1 MKPTSFGLLPAETEV
16 LVLGADLA
24 GAVAASRLAR
34 AGKRVVVLERRT
46 VAEHPGQNGSA
57 LEPPPGLFE
66 DPRWP
71 AGLRQHGKD
80 GQHGVAAALA
90 EVRVEASALAGSP
103 EETTAPGG
111 SPVHRLAARHL
122 AVAADHGAR
131 LFLGVEARSL
141 EPAGSGWLV
150 KLEIPGLGRERFDA
164 PAMFVAAR
172 AVVLSGGAWA
182 GELLAVAH
190 EHGLSLSPLLGVSRS
205 AAMGEAAAN
214 AAVDHL
220 GRVFQGDGSAQASL
234 IVAGEASAPMA
245 LRPLPGLASAA
256 LALRAAEALLAQL
269 GGPGTAAASRV
280 TVASAHDPAD
290 TVGMRFTE
298 CMRGFFSTQVT
309 EPDYARG
316 ATQGREDGS
325 SLAFVVTVVADDLA
339 TLVDAPEHRG
349 RLLGTVVA
357 PALSPRPMMVNEGEF
372 DLFGEPAPAQTGEGY
387 SRDRTGLQPR
397 RERHMRYRMPVRAA
411 DGQRFFLSGYK
422 VIRDDRGFDVWAD
435 TTTLM
440 VTVHAGDD
448 AKAPVIGRGI
458 LRIYAEDLK
467 KQVKTMEVTGTRSAR
482 QRLRAQLAFA
492 RVFGGTLFDA
502 YLGEQHLLPSLG
514 ARRGPLWVA
523 MAAAAKAL
531 AILIIAG
538 LFLWPWRPAFLRQ
551 EPAIAAD
558 AADPVQGGPNEPDG
572 PVGRDL
578 PAAVAAL
585 GLFPQYLRGRDLRA
599 GLRFERHDF
608 RADWREDN
616 IVTDHGALADLPV
629 RPPDIS
635 KLTDGP
641 LRRGYMNLARI
652 RDRNGQVVGI
662 GSQVETASWDSRPWR
677 NLINANTTW
686 SLVLPGRGLLFLS
699 QKEGGDDIG
708 GTSAAAKKAGQT
720 WRGTKR
726 FNHTLGPLSEGR
738 GIIHGGSGAFVP
750 VIGSFRE
757 WNTLFEVPVQGI
769 IHGAT
774 DFELHLLWTR
784 RAADADARVQA
795 RLPAEVAALALPPAA
810 LERLHPARPWKV
822 FTRRFVVD
830 LPEDVIY
837 RTHGAGGQ
845 GPVVPASLGPL
856 ADPAL
861 EPVTV
866 FMGKLRD
873 ERGDIVG
880 QAGAA
885 RIDGPA
891 GPADVDGAVPPGPDG
906 VQLPGAAQWT
916 LLLPGEGSLFVLLPE
931 DQVSRMRP
939 GEPQA
944 DGGTRFFGGGRGVV
958 IGGTGLYANAAGLLT
973 ERWRPAAPGETAAEG
988 VGSIQLDLRLVLD
1001 R

>member
-1 MKPTSFGLLPAETEV
+1 MKPSSFGLLPAETEV

-46 VAEHPGQNGSA
+46 AAEHAGRSGGA
-57 LEPPPGLFE
+57 LEPAANLFE

-71 AGLRQHGKD
+71 GGLRRDGAGLSG
-80 GQHGVAAALA
+80 ALT

-111 SPVHRLAARHL
+111 SPAHRLAERHL
-122 AVAADHGAR
+122 AVAAAHGAR
-131 LFLGVEARSL
+131 LFLGVEARSV
-141 EPAGSGWLV
+141 EPAGVGWLV

-164 PAMFVAAR
+164 PALFVVAR

-182 GELLAVAH
+182 GELLAAAH
-190 EHGLSLSPLLGVSRS
+190 QHGLSLSPLLGVSRS
-205 AAMGEAAAN
+205 AAMGESAAMS
-214 AAVDHL
+214 AVDHL
-220 GRVFQGDGSAQASL
+220 GRAFQSENAAHATL
-234 IVAGEASAPMA
+234 VVVGEASAPMA

-256 LALRAAEALLAQL
+256 LALRSAEALLAAL
-269 GGPGTAAASRV
+269 GPSGGGAAAARAPAAAA
-280 TVASAHDPAD
+280 VASDPDPAD

-316 ATQGREDGS
+316 VALGREDGS

-349 RLLGTVVA
+349 LLLGTVVA

-372 DLFGEPAPAQTGEGY
+372 DLFGEPSPAHTGEGY
-387 SRDRTGLQPR
+387 DRDRTGLQPR
-397 RERHMRYRMPVRAA
+397 RERHMRYRMPVRSA

-448 AKAPVIGRGI
+448 AQGPVIGRGI

-467 KQVKTMEVTGTRSAR
+467 RQVKTMEVTGTRSAR

-514 ARRGPLWVA
+514 VRRGPLRVA
-523 MAAAAKAL
+523 LAAAGKAL
-531 AILIIAG
+531 AILIVAG
-538 LFLWPWRPAFLRQ
+538 LFLWPWRPALLRQ

-558 AADPVQGGPNEPDG
+558 PADPAQAGPNEPGG

-578 PAAVAAL
+578 PPQVAAL
-585 GLFPQYLRGRDLRA
+585 GLFPQYLRGRDLRT
-599 GLRFERHDF
+599 GLRLERLDL

-616 IVTDHGALADLPV
+616 IVTDHGDLAPLPV
-629 RPPDIS
+629 RPPDIV

-652 RDRNGQVVGI
+652 RDGNGLVVGI
-662 GSQVETASWDSRPWR
+662 GSQVETVSWDSRPWR

-686 SLVLPGRGLLFLS
+686 SLVFPGRGLLFLS

-708 GTSAAAKKAGQT
+708 GTSAAAKQAGQT
-720 WRGTKR
+720 WRGNKK
-726 FNHTLGPLSEGR
+726 FNHTLGPVSGGR
-738 GIIHGGSGAFVP
+738 GDHPRG
-750 VIGSFRE
+750 
-757 WNTLFEVPVQGI
+757 Q
-769 IHGAT
+769 
-774 DFELHLLWTR
+774 R
-784 RAADADARVQA
+784 RVCA
-795 RLPAEVAALALPPAA
+795 
-810 LERLHPARPWKV
+810 
-822 FTRRFVVD
+822 
-830 LPEDVIY
+830 
-837 RTHGAGGQ
+837 
-845 GPVVPASLGPL
+845 
-856 ADPAL
+856 
-861 EPVTV
+861 
-866 FMGKLRD
+866 
-873 ERGDIVG
+873 
-880 QAGAA
+880 
-885 RIDGPA
+885 
-891 GPADVDGAVPPGPDG
+891 
-906 VQLPGAAQWT
+906 
-916 LLLPGEGSLFVLLPE
+916 
-931 DQVSRMRP
+931 
-939 GEPQA
+939 
-944 DGGTRFFGGGRGVV
+944 GGRGVPRV
-958 IGGTGLYANAAGLLT
+958 EQPVRGAGRGHHPRRDRLRAAPAVGAA
-973 ERWRPAAPGETAAEG
+973 RARRRRQGARPAAGGGGRPGAAAGVAGTAAPGPALEAVFPALHGGPSRRRHLPHARGGRAGAGGAG
-988 VGSIQLDLRLVLD
+988 VPRATGRSGAGAGDGADGQAAGRTRRRRGAGGRGPHRRPGRGRARGRRPVDAAAAGGGDDVRAPARGPGAGHGARPAAGGRGHPFLRGRSRDRSRWNGAVRECHWRGNGTLASGPSGGGCRGRGWLYPAGDAAGDGSLESAELAVGGFR
-1001 R
+1001 

>member
-1 MKPTSFGLLPAETEV
+1 M
-16 LVLGADLA
+16 A
-24 GAVAASRLAR
+24 G
-34 AGKRVVVLERRT
+34 
-46 VAEHPGQNGSA
+46 
-57 LEPPPGLFE
+57 
-66 DPRWP
+66 
-71 AGLRQHGKD
+71 
-80 GQHGVAAALA
+80 ALA
-90 EVRVEASALAGSP
+90 EVRLEASALAGGS

-111 SPVHRLAARHL
+111 SPAHHLAERHL
-122 AVAADHGAR
+122 AVAAAHGAR
-131 LFLGVEARSL
+131 LFLGVEARAL
-141 EPAGSGWLV
+141 EPVGAGWLV
-150 KLEIPGLGRERFDA
+150 KLEIPGLQRERFDA

-182 GELLAVAH
+182 GELLAAAH
-190 EHGLSLSPLLGVSRS
+190 QHGLSLSPLLGVSRS
-205 AAMGEAAAN
+205 AAMGEAAAS

-220 GRVFQGDGSAQASL
+220 GRVFQADGSPQPSL
-234 IVAGEASAPMA
+234 IVVGEASAPMA

-256 LALRAAEALLAQL
+256 LALRSAEALLAVL
-269 GGPGTAAASRV
+269 GGGVVAGGKPAAGD
-280 TVASAHDPAD
+280 VAQEPPD

-316 ATQGREDGS
+316 AVQGREDGS

-349 RLLGTVVA
+349 LLLGTVVA
-357 PALSPRPMMVNEGEF
+357 PALSPRPMMVNQGEF
-372 DLFGEPAPAQTGEGY
+372 DLFGDPAPAQTAEHVG
-387 SRDRTGLQPR
+387 RDRTGLHPR

-422 VIRDDRGFDVWAD
+422 IIRDDRGFDVWAD

-514 ARRGPLWVA
+514 ARRGPLRVA
-523 MAAAAKAL
+523 LAAAAKAMGIVL
-531 AILIIAG
+531 LVG
-538 LFLWPWRPAFLRQ
+538 LFIWPWRPAFLRQ
-551 EPAIAAD
+551 EPPIAAD
-558 AADPVQGGPNEPDG
+558 PADPAEGGPNEPDG

-578 PAAVAAL
+578 PPAVAGL

-599 GLRFERHDF
+599 GLRLERQDL

-629 RPPDIS
+629 RPPDIV

-652 RDRNGQVVGI
+652 RDGSGQVVGI

-677 NLINANTTW
+677 GLINAHTTW
-686 SLVLPGRGLLFLS
+686 SVVLPGRGLLFLS

-708 GTSAAAKKAGQT
+708 STSAAAKAAGQT
-720 WRGTKR
+720 WRGTKK
-726 FNHTLGPLSEGR
+726 FNHTLGPLSEQR
-738 GIIHGGSGAFVP
+738 GIIHGGSGEFAP
-750 VIGSFRE
+750 VVGAFRE
-757 WNTLFEVPVQGI
+757 WNSLFEVPVQGI
-769 IHGAT
+769 MHGAT

-784 RAADADARVQA
+784 RAPDADARVRA
-795 RLPAEVAALALPPAA
+795 RLPAEVAQLGLPLAA
-810 LERLHPARPWKV
+810 LERLHPARPWKR
-822 FTRRFVVD
+822 FARRFTVD
-830 LPEDVIY
+830 LPGDAVY
-837 RTHGAGGQ
+837 RTHGTGGQ
-845 GPVVPASLGPL
+845 GPVVPASLGAL
-856 ADPAL
+856 TDPAL
-861 EPVTV
+861 APVTV
-866 FMGKLRD
+866 LMAKLRD
-873 ERGDIVG
+873 ERGDVVG

-885 RIDGPA
+885 RVDGPA
-891 GPADVDGAVPPGPDG
+891 GPAGVDGAVTARGGGGSSCRAPRNGRCCCRGRGPSSCCCRRTRCRGCGRANRRRTGAPGSSAAGVGWCWGARASMRTPPG
-906 VQLPGAAQWT
+906 
-916 LLLPGEGSLFVLLPE
+916 
-931 DQVSRMRP
+931 
-939 GEPQA
+939 
-944 DGGTRFFGGGRGVV
+944 
-958 IGGTGLYANAAGLLT
+958 
-973 ERWRPAAPGETAAEG
+973 
-988 VGSIQLDLRLVLD
+988 
-1001 R
+1001 